1 MSTAYHQLV
10 EFICTSNV
18 PFRLLGHPPC
28 RTSQESAAA
37 RAAAGVPGSAG
48 AKALIIK
55 SAEPTGFMM
64 AVLPGTARLCNDRVR
79 ELVGKFHFANP
90 LEIAEVA
97 GGLSPGMIPPFT
109 RPLFP
114 GLQVLLV
121 DERIGREPLIGF
133 NAAHLERSIV
143 LSGSDYMSLADP
155 TVVTRLTGDETL

>member
-1 MSTAYHQLV
+1 
-10 EFICTSNV
+10 
-18 PFRLLGHPPC
+18 
-28 RTSQESAAA
+28 
-37 RAAAGVPGSAG
+37 
-48 AKALIIK
+48 
-55 SAEPTGFMM
+55 
-64 AVLPGTARLCNDRVR
+64 
-79 ELVGKFHFANP
+79 
-90 LEIAEVA
+90 
-97 GGLSPGMIPPFT
+97 MIPPFT

>member
-1 MSTAYHQLV
+1 MHCAARAASRASCSPSIRSSKTCDGPRAFGQPYRLHPISRLPTMSTAYHQLV

-97 GGLSPGMIPPFT
+97 GGLSPGMIP
-109 RPLFP
+109 
-114 GLQVLLV
+114 
-121 DERIGREPLIGF
+121 
-133 NAAHLERSIV
+133 
-143 LSGSDYMSLADP
+143 
-155 TVVTRLTGDETL
+155 